1 MMRRREV
8 SSREVVSAFLA
19 RIDTLNPS
27 FNAIVS
33 RRPDGDVLAE
43 ADEADRA
50 LLAGDDL
57 GPLHGLPHAIKD
69 TANTAG
75 LRSTYG
81 SPLFADHVP
90 NEDGLAVG
98 RVRRAGAIVI
108 GKTNVPEFGL
118 GSHTYNP
125 IFGATGNAWNPAFS
139 AGGSSGGAAVA
150 VAQRMLP
157 MADGSDL
164 GGSLRNP
171 GGWNNVFGLRPSQGR
186 VPSWPRSDAF
196 FAQLVTEGPI
206 ARNAADLALAAQ
218 RAERRARPGPTVAVE
233 RARGDPTSRRRSS
246 RPPRR
251 LARRSPRA
259 LADGAGRAR
268 HVRDRLEAP
277 RRRRTHRRRAD
288 ASVRLGAAVAL
299 VRRPPPVRL
308 GR

>member
-1 MMRRREV
+1 MRVREV

-19 RIDTLNPS
+19 RIDALNPS

-33 RRPDGDVLAE
+33 STDDDVLAE

-57 GPLHGLPHAIKD
+57 GPLHGLPHTID

-125 IFGATGNAWNPAFS
+125 IFRTTGNAWNPAFS
-139 AGGSSGGAAVA
+139 AGGSS
-150 VAQRMLP
+150 
-157 MADGSDL
+157 S
-164 GGSLRNP
+164 S
-171 GGWNNVFGLRPSQGR
+171 
-186 VPSWPRSDAF
+186 
-196 FAQLVTEGPI
+196 
-206 ARNAADLALAAQ
+206 
-218 RAERRARPGPTVAVE
+218 
-233 RARGDPTSRRRSS
+233 SRRGSRSACC
-246 RPPRR
+246 RWPTAATWAAR
-251 LARRSPRA
+251 LGTPVVGTTSS
-259 LADGAGRAR
+259 DCAR
-268 HVRDRLEAP
+268 HKGGCSRG
-277 RRRRTHRRRAD
+277 
-288 ASVRLGAAVAL
+288 LGAMPSSPSSSPKGL
-299 VRRPPPVRL
+299 SH
-308 GR
+308 